1 MQRKTVWSA
10 LSSAILA
17 AAAVAVL
24 STSARA
30 QSPGEGPEIVVP
42 SETFEAVTAWL
53 GDLEE
58 NPTFKEFLAEN
69 EGGDTLKRWFDTV
82 QTLPEYVTPQQF
94 LRDELPA
101 RAAQL
106 EEFAADE
113 GWNYDDPQTLAHRML
128 AADEELFD
136 RWEQR
141 VALKRGL
148 GLDDFAQSRALPEF
162 TKWRGTLRIPA
173 DTTPLDEWLAA
184 KGLKLD
190 LTSRPMR
197 GPCQCMVLVNFAGS
211 EPQALLQTSETIVD
225 NKKDKQ
231 KRWTKQFMAAHRAEV
246 YIYARG
252 HRRGLDKETLHRTNT
267 TAIRFVNLCL
277 SPPFRPCTGCITT
290 VHPYARYAARV
301 HANTNT
307 WGLFGGKSE
316 AGATDAVQLKLDMGT
331 GRLTLIDKGVAIA
344 QTSEQKFRLDEIK
357 AFVQALAAFAKFDI
371 SDAAATAQM
380 IADLVVA
387 IKNLFEDWKAQ
398 SDNSKDMLARYD
410 SVLSED
416 PEFLMP
422 PNRWWTLELT
432 SDGSLAYSGEGRH
445 ETNTSWYASGA
456 GLAVGLE
463 GFVCP
468 FNVAPPGRV
477 GAWAHSQVESS
488 PFFGT
493 TTLQRNLAA
502 FLATVMFSP
511 EPDTSANTGV
521 RPF

>member
-1 MQRKTVWSA
+1 MRRKTVTGA
-10 LSSAILA
+10 VTTAVLTAA
-17 AAAVAVL
+17 AAAVF
-24 STSARA
+24 STSALA
-30 QSPGEGPEIVVP
+30 QSPGEGEEIVVS
-42 SETFEAVTAWL
+42 SEVFEAVTAWL

-58 NPTFKEFLAEN
+58 NPTFKDFLAES
-69 EGGDTLKRWFDTV
+69 EDRETVKQWFDTV
-82 QTLPEYVTPQQF
+82 QKVPEYVTPQQF

-113 GWNYDDPQTLAHRML
+113 GWNYADPQTLALHML
-128 AADEELFD
+128 AADEDLFD

-148 GLDDFAQSRALPEF
+148 GIADFAQARALPEF
-162 TKWRGTLRIPA
+162 TKWRSTLRIPA
-173 DTTPLDEWLAA
+173 DTVPLDNWLAER
-184 KGLKLD
+184 GLKLN
-190 LTSRPMR
+190 LPPRPDR
-197 GPCQCMVLVNFAGS
+197 RPCNCMVLVNFAGS
-211 EPQALLQTSETIVD
+211 EPQAPLQTSEVIVD

-277 SPPFRPCTGCITT
+277 SFPLRPCQGCITT

-301 HANTNT
+301 HAHTNT

-316 AGATDAVQLKLDMGT
+316 AGATDAVQLKLDTGT
-331 GRLTLIDKGVAIA
+331 GKLTLIDKGVAIA
-344 QTSEQKFRLDEIK
+344 QTSEQKFKLDEIK

-371 SDAAATAQM
+371 GDAAATAQM
-380 IADLVVA
+380 VADLVVA
-387 IKNLFEDWKAQ
+387 IKNLFEDWKSQ

-410 SVLSED
+410 AVLSED

-422 PNRWWTLELT
+422 PNRWWTLELI
-432 SDGSLAYSGEGRH
+432 SDGTLAYSGEGRH

-463 GFVCP
+463 GFICP
-468 FNVAPPGRV
+468 VNVGAPGRV

-488 PFFGT
+488 PFFGS

-502 FLATVMFSP
+502 FLATVMFAP

>member
-1 MQRKTVWSA
+1 
-10 LSSAILA
+10 
-17 AAAVAVL
+17 VA
-24 STSARA
+24 
-30 QSPGEGPEIVVP
+30 
-42 SETFEAVTAWL
+42 
-53 GDLEE
+53 
-58 NPTFKEFLAEN
+58 
-69 EGGDTLKRWFDTV
+69 DTLKRWFDTV

-148 GLDDFAQSRALPEF
+148 GLDDFRPVPGPAGVHEMARHAPHSRRHHPPRRVAGRQGPEARPDVASDARSVPVHGARQL
-162 TKWRGTLRIPA
+162 RGLGAAGAAADLRDHRRQQEGQA
-173 DTTPLDEWLAA
+173 EALDEA
-184 KGLKLD
+184 
-190 LTSRPMR
+190 
-197 GPCQCMVLVNFAGS
+197 VH
-211 EPQALLQTSETIVD
+211 
-225 NKKDKQ
+225 
-231 KRWTKQFMAAHRAEV
+231 AAHRAEV

-371 SDAAATAQM
+371 SDAA
-380 IADLVVA
+380 
-387 IKNLFEDWKAQ
+387 
-398 SDNSKDMLARYD
+398 
-410 SVLSED
+410 
-416 PEFLMP
+416 
-422 PNRWWTLELT
+422 
-432 SDGSLAYSGEGRH
+432 RH
-445 ETNTSWYASGA
+445 RPDDRGPRRGHQEP
-456 GLAVGLE
+456 VRGLE
-463 GFVCP
+463 GP
-468 FNVAPPGRV
+468 ERQLEGHARPLRL
-477 GAWAHSQVESS
+477 GA
-488 PFFGT
+488 
-493 TTLQRNLAA
+493 
-502 FLATVMFSP
+502 
-511 EPDTSANTGV
+511 V
-521 RPF
+521 RRP